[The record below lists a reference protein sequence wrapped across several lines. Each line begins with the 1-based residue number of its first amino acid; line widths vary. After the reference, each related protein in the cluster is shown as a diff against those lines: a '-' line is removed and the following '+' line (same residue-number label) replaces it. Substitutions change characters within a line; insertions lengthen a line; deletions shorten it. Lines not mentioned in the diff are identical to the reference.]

1 MEKNYY
7 QILQVDSNASSEIID
22 KAYKTLIKKYHPDL
36 QTEENKVYTTEMI
49 KKLNE
54 AYEVL
59 SNDEKRRL
67 YDINLNKNNISIEE
81 YNNLYN
87 QNIELKNQLN
97 NNMNK
102 QENIVVNNNYKENYN
117 NYKQQYSQKTPHEK
131 FLDVLAMFITIIIVL
146 LLFKIPF
153 IKHLFFNMI
162 SIK

>member
-1 MEKNYY
+1 MKKNYY

-36 QTEENKVYTTEMI
+36 QTEENKAYATEMI

-54 AYEVL
+54 AYEIL

-97 NNMNK
+97 NNN
-102 QENIVVNNNYKENYN
+102 NTNNNYYKKNYN
-117 NYKQQYSQKTPHEK
+117 NHKESIQRTPHEK
-131 FLDVLAMFITIIIVL
+131 FLDYIAIFITIIIVI
-146 LLFKIPF
+146 LLFKIPL
-153 IKHLFFNMI
+153 ISHLFFNLI

>member
-7 QILQVDSNASSEIID
+7 QILQVDPNASSEIID

-36 QTEENKVYTTEMI
+36 QTEENKVYATEMI

-81 YNNLYN
+81 YNNLYD

-97 NNMNK
+97 NNINK
-102 QENIVVNNNYKENYN
+102 QKNIVNNNYKKTYN
-117 NYKQQYSQKTPHEK
+117 NYKQQYFQKTFHEK
-131 FLDVLAMFITIIIVL
+131 FLDTLALFITIIVVL

-153 IKHLFFNMI
+153 IRHLLFYII

>member
-7 QILQVDSNASSEIID
+7 QILQVDPNASSEIID

-36 QTEENKVYTTEMI
+36 QTEENKIYATEMI

-67 YDINLNKNNISIEE
+67 YDINLNKNNISIAE

-97 NNMNK
+97 NNNTT
-102 QENIVVNNNYKENYN
+102 NNNYYKKDYN
-117 NYKQQYSQKTPHEK
+117 NHKETLQRTPHEN
-131 FLDVLAMFITIIIVL
+131 F
-146 LLFKIPF
+146 
-153 IKHLFFNMI
+153 
-162 SIK
+162 

>member
-36 QTEENKVYTTEMI
+36 QTEENKVYATEMI

>member
-7 QILQVDSNASSEIID
+7 QILQVDPNASSEIID

-36 QTEENKVYTTEMI
+36 QTEENKVYATEMI

-81 YNNLYN
+81 YNNLYD

-97 NNMNK
+97 NNINK
-102 QENIVVNNNYKENYN
+102 QKNIVNNNYKKTYN
-117 NYKQQYSQKTPHEK
+117 NYKQQYFQKTFEQGTWL
-131 FLDVLAMFITIIIVL
+131 FLL
-146 LLFKIPF
+146 
-153 IKHLFFNMI
+153 HLQQQ
-162 SIK
+162 

>member
-36 QTEENKVYTTEMI
+36 QTEENKVYATEMI

-67 YDINLNKNNISIEE
+67 YDINLNKNNISIKE

-117 NYKQQYSQKTPHEK
+117 NYKQQYSQKTHHEK
-131 FLDVLAMFITIIIVL
+131 FLDVLAMFITIIIVI